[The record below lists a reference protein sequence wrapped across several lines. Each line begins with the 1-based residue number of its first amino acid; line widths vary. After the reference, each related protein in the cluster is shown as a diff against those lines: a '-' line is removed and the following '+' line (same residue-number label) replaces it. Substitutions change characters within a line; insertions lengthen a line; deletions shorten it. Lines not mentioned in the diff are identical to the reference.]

1 MKKALILAL
10 TVLTV
15 LCMATAALAV
25 EVSYEGLV
33 EVKWAGETDVDP
45 GFDTGDVE
53 ATVNIDF
60 KKDFGDGVTA
70 GLKTRLRAHETGIME
85 FKDDGWIQLERDL
98 FTAKASTDIDGN
110 AAKDLGGEWDLT
122 GAPGLGLDLNLIE
135 GLTINSVINAGPNY
149 GYVVKGGFEQDLFTV
164 GGGYQAEKVDILDP
178 LGAVLYA
185 DVTKSALAAY
195 GTFNVI
201 EPLTIGAEYGMRKLS
216 SKELDADLEALKEDN
231 FVTAILANAAYKDD
245 AIDASASFLMSDE
258 GFVYLD
264 YADDGDEF
272 LARDTVRGI
281 SDNNYMVIF
290 TDASYKVTDAIGVNG
305 AFDFILS
312 AKDAD
317 DKDVELDDKM
327 SYKVGADYTLDA
339 LKFEGWYKA
348 YIGYEVGGKATYTLA
363 DGVDASLKVTSGKA
377 DKDDKD
383 SKLAYTALIKAAL

>member
-1 MKKALILAL
+1 
-10 TVLTV
+10 
-15 LCMATAALAV
+15 
-25 EVSYEGLV
+25 
-33 EVKWAGETDVDP
+33 
-45 GFDTGDVE
+45 
-53 ATVNIDF
+53 
-60 KKDFGDGVTA
+60 
-70 GLKTRLRAHETGIME
+70 
-85 FKDDGWIQLERDL
+85 
-98 FTAKASTDIDGN
+98 
-110 AAKDLGGEWDLT
+110 
-122 GAPGLGLDLNLIE
+122 
-135 GLTINSVINAGPNY
+135 
-149 GYVVKGGFEQDLFTV
+149 
-164 GGGYQAEKVDILDP
+164 LDP